1 MKIYLACPFFNID
14 EILKYEAAIEGLR
27 GRGYEVY
34 VPREH
39 TIDGAW
45 EMSNQTW
52 ASYVFAD
59 DVEAIDDCEVVVVM
73 NFGMYSDSGTAWEC
87 GAAFALGKKV
97 VNILCGCDD
106 TEYSLMM
113 VNGTNTTVDLA
124 TFRKE
129 WFANILENIDKEANE
144 KISQK

>member
-59 DVEAIDDCEVVVVM
+59 DVEAIDNCEVVVVM
-73 NFGMYSDSGTAWEC
+73 NFGMYSDSGTAWEA
-87 GAAFALGKKV
+87 GYAMAKGKKV
-97 VNILCGCDD
+97 VQVLCGD
-106 TEYSLMM
+106 S
-113 VNGTNTTVDLA
+113 NTTYSMMMISS
-124 TFRKE
+124 
-129 WFANILENIDKEANE
+129 ANKVVEYRNVEYWEEVSAEVNLNTVI
-144 KISQK
+144 QK

>member
-27 GRGYEVY
+27 ARGYEVY

-52 ASYVFAD
+52 AGYVFD
-59 DVEAIDDCEVVVVM
+59 EDVRAINESEVVIVM
-73 NFGMYSDSGTAWEC
+73 NFGMYSDSGTAWEAGYAMAAGKRVIQVLC
-87 GAAFALGKKV
+87 GEPNTTYSMMMISGADKV
-97 VNILCGCDD
+97 VSFRNV
-106 TEYSLMM
+106 EYWEEASAE
-113 VNGTNTTVDLA
+113 VDLN
-124 TFRKE
+124 TV
-129 WFANILENIDKEANE
+129 I
-144 KISQK
+144 QK

>member
-27 GRGYEVY
+27 ARGYEVY

-45 EMSNQTW
+45 EMPNQTW
-52 ASYVFAD
+52 ASYVFAE

-73 NFGMYSDSGTAWEC
+73 NFGMYSDSGTAWEA
-87 GAAFALGKKV
+87 GYAMAKGKKV
-97 VNILCGCDD
+97 VQVLCGD
-106 TEYSLMM
+106 S
-113 VNGTNTTVDLA
+113 NTTYSMMMISS
-124 TFRKE
+124 
-129 WFANILENIDKEANE
+129 ANKVVEYCNVEYWEEVSAEVNLNMVI
-144 KISQK
+144 QK

>member
-45 EMSNQTW
+45 EMPNQTW
-52 ASYVFAD
+52 AGYVFAED
-59 DVEAIDDCEVVVVM
+59 IEAIDDCEVVVVM
-73 NFGMYSDSGTAWEC
+73 NFGMYSDSGTAGKRDTRWPKAKRLYRFC
-87 GAAFALGKKV
+87 AAIRIPL
-97 VNILCGCDD
+97 IP
-106 TEYSLMM
+106 
-113 VNGTNTTVDLA
+113 
-124 TFRKE
+124 
-129 WFANILENIDKEANE
+129 
-144 KISQK
+144 

>member
-27 GRGYEVY
+27 ARGYEVY

-45 EMSNQTW
+45 EMPNQTW
-52 ASYVFAD
+52 ASYVFAE

-73 NFGMYSDSGTAWEC
+73 NFGMYSDSGTAWEA
-87 GAAFALGKKV
+87 GYAMTKGKKV
-97 VNILCGCDD
+97 VQVLCG
-106 TEYSLMM
+106 EP
-113 VNGTNTTVDLA
+113 NTTYSMMMISS
-124 TFRKE
+124 
-129 WFANILENIDKEANE
+129 ANKVVEYRNVEYWEEVSAEVNLNTVI
-144 KISQK
+144 QK